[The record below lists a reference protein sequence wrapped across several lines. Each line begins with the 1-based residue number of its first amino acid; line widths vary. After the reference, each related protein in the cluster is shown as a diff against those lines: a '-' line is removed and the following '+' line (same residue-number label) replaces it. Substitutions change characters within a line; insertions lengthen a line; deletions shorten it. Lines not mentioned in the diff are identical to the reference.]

1 MLIQIINTNLTYN
14 QHWKN
19 SITYIITSNI
29 EVLNNITLKIDDN
42 TNILLLNN
50 SLSSITFNKGS
61 KLFAKKIISFAIT
74 SYNINLNT
82 YISATTQL
90 NGGWNFISNNNSK
103 FIVNEFKGAYLGSST
118 LSAITFTDINENKLK
133 IDKIKL
139 KSCTNNI
146 NLINSSIKVK
156 KIKICYGVNGFN
168 LTNSLLNIK
177 NNFNVSLITIGNL
190 IYKSL
195 NTKILINK
203 NACFSLV
210 AMNVEPVIHNVVF
223 ISNDKRVNGVNPPY
237 KLTNIN
243 KLKDILNITTS
254 L

>member
-19 SITYIITSNI
+19 SITYIITSNV
-29 EVLNNITLKIDDN
+29 EVLNKITLKIDDN

-50 SLSSITFNKGS
+50 SLSSITFNQGS

-74 SYNINLNT
+74 SYDIFS
-82 YISATTQL
+82 YIPATTQL
-90 NGGWNFISNNNSK
+90 NGGWNFIGNNKSK
-103 FIVNEFKGAYLGSST
+103 FRINEFKGAFLGSST
-118 LSAITFTDINENKLK
+118 LSAITVIGINKNKLK

-146 NLINSSIKVK
+146 NLINSSIKIK

-168 LTNSLLNIK
+168 FTNSLLNIK

-190 IYKSL
+190 IYESL
-195 NTKILINK
+195 NTNILINK
-203 NACFSLV
+203 RAYFSLV
-210 AMNVEPVIHNVVF
+210 AMNVEPSVQNVVF
-223 ISNDKRVNGVNPPY
+223 ISNDLRVNGVYSPY
-237 KLTNIN
+237 DLTNIN